1 MKKNIRVDSVK
12 IVYKNTDQIYSFFL
26 LMLLCRRHGTSCYD
40 FFLKKTMRKF
50 VVCHIF
56 LTNVELIH

>member
-1 MKKNIRVDSVK
+1 MKKNIRVASVK

-40 FFLKKTMRKF
+40 F
-50 VVCHIF
+50 
-56 LTNVELIH
+56 